1 MAVTSANVLDEANCA
16 AGDASQTFT
25 FGGASSGSVS
35 SAAPASTSASVTS
48 TEVAVTSAQIL
59 APSTPVES
67 ACSIAFVTVTRGASS
82 STSVAEGVAT
92 TSAAASSSS
101 ITEAASTTNAA
112 LSSASASAAVTSAAA
127 QSQAEANP
135 TTPVPVSRAGGVLQ
149 PSAAAE
155 SNPRDNTAT
164 RAFSSVSIKD
174 SSGQCLFIDPTAGDF
189 RENLIPVQLQACTGS
204 AGEKFDFITAGVH
217 VGLNVQTA

>member
-1 MAVTSANVLDEANCA
+1 MNSD
-16 AGDASQTFT
+16 
-25 FGGASSGSVS
+25 
-35 SAAPASTSASVTS
+35 
-48 TEVAVTSAQIL
+48 
-59 APSTPVES
+59 
-67 ACSIAFVTVTRGASS
+67 CSITFVTVTREASS
-82 STSVAEGVAT
+82 LTPEAVALTSTAPSSASSVAEVAET
-92 TSAAASSSS
+92 TSTVESSSV
-101 ITEAASTTNAA
+101 AAT
-112 LSSASASAAVTSAAA
+112 TSAAA
-127 QSQAEANP
+127 QSQADANP

-174 SSGQCLFIDPTAGDF
+174 ASGQCLFIDPTAGDF

-217 VGLNVQTA
+217 VSFDLPEGLDNANKFDRTMPRIPPSWCRALLKGASTLIPEEQLGIL